1 MAHSARADGDDPNM
15 RIQLLS
21 DLHLESEVFKPQAVP
36 GAELLV
42 LAGDIDS
49 RWDAYTRFA
58 GWPVPVVVVPG
69 NHEFDGR
76 NVRTAVVDF
85 ERHCTSLGFRWLHR
99 RTLDLVDRKG
109 RTIRFMG
116 ATRWSDFDVFGPK
129 EREKTLK
136 VGTYFQR
143 VMRASWDQE
152 PFDVERVRALGL
164 EDRAWLA
171 ESLGSDRSG
180 VDATVVVT
188 HFAPSLRSADPRY
201 GSQLSTAAFCNAD
214 DALVE
219 QADLWLHGHVHCRHD
234 YRLGAARVVCQ
245 ARGLA
250 DKGEVEGY
258 DTNHVIDI

>member
-1 MAHSARADGDDPNM
+1 M

-21 DLHLESEVFKPQAVP
+21 DLHLESEDFDPQPAP
-36 GAELLV
+36 DAELLV

-49 RWDAYTRFA
+49 RWEAYARFA
-58 GWPVPVVVVPG
+58 RWPVPVLVVPG

-76 NVRTAVVDF
+76 NVRTAFDAF
-85 ERHCTSLGFRWLHR
+85 ERHCTALGLHWLHR
-99 RTLDLVDRKG
+99 RTIDRVDSQG
-109 RTIRFMG
+109 RTVRFVG
-116 ATRWSDFDVFGPK
+116 ATRWCDFDLFGEK
-129 EREKTLK
+129 ERNKTLR
-136 VGTYFQR
+136 VGTYFQK
-143 VMRASWDQE
+143 VMRASWDDE
-152 PFDVERVRALGL
+152 PFDVHHVRALAL

-171 ESLGSDRSG
+171 ASLAEPRT

-201 GSQLSTAAFCNAD
+201 GAQWSTAAFCNAD
-214 DALVE
+214 DDLVE
-219 QADLWLHGHVHCRHD
+219 RADLWLHGHVHCRHD

-258 DTNHVIDI
+258 DANRVIET